1 MEIRKFNLVDMVH
14 VYLNYK
20 FNYTFPQLL
29 APGKNLKKDTSQRL
43 MCKLLNEHYRKMYEL
58 NHNYINYDL
67 IKTETKQSANLFL
80 SIVSESIVYEDDIKN
95 YNIRC
100 FADFEAWMD
109 FNYWNIKIVNE
120 ALEHPDYCTSRKEM
134 PNGRVIVG
142 LPKSVLGDF
151 DGEMFNSS
159 LKSAKIKK
167 SKLKRKRNKK
177 EDK

>member
-29 APGKNLKKDTSQRL
+29 APGKDVKKDTSQRL

-58 NHNYINYDL
+58 NHNYINFDL
-67 IKTETKQSANLFL
+67 IKTETKNTGNLFL
-80 SIVSESIVYEDDIKN
+80 SMVSESVVYEDDIIN
-95 YNIRC
+95 YNKKC

-109 FNYWNIKIVNE
+109 FNYWNLKIMHE
-120 ALEHPDYCTSRKEM
+120 ALEHPDYCTSKKEM
-134 PNGRVIVG
+134 PNGTVLIS
-142 LPKSVLGDF
+142 LPKSVLGDY

-159 LKSAKIKK
+159 LKLKSVKVKK
-167 SKLKRKRNKK
+167 PKRKRK
-177 EDK
+177 